1 MVGLLAI
8 CGILPESSFALWIV
22 FAHLI
27 TLLGKKIGS
36 VYFVNLFILMAHST
50 KKKVCHWSRF
60 WIDPAGDSWQEMLYP
75 KLLWRTSVICWQEFW
90 QFSRTNPISSSF
102 SFSATTLQFLYIPC
116 SFRSSSSI
124 LQFIKP
130 LCSFIRYS
138 FTFLCIYV
146 FLHMVM
152 HLLICIQTHS
162 STEVQQICYKPALQ
176 LLNWVVEDF

>member
-1 MVGLLAI
+1 MGVCFIVKLLKEKHVD
-8 CGILPESSFALWIV
+8 LHRHVVVSFSGGFVSHLWKFASV
-22 FAHLI
+22 FLCLLNCFCSFNHLAW
-27 TLLGKKIGS
+27 KKIGS
-36 VYFVNLFILMAHST
+36 ASFANLFILMAHST
-50 KKKVCHWSRF
+50 KKKVCHWSCF

-102 SFSATTLQFLYIPC
+102 SFSATTFQFLYIPC

-138 FTFLCIYV
+138 FTFLCISV
-146 FLHMVM
+146 FLHIMM
-152 HLLICIQTHS
+152 HLLICI
-162 STEVQQICYKPALQ
+162 
-176 LLNWVVEDF
+176 